1 MDKSLN
7 RKFLHFVLPSMLAMA
22 FSGIYS
28 IIDGIF
34 VGNFLG
40 TAGIAAINI
49 AYPLQALVMSLG
61 TGIGL
66 GGGIMISIAEGKG
79 DSETKRRY
87 LGTTLILLFLATML
101 IDLVLYPL
109 HPFIMKFLAAEETLY
124 PLSLEY
130 LKPLLLFCFVQL
142 FGTGLVPIIRNYGGA
157 MYSMVGMITGF
168 VMNIFLDWVL
178 IAKIPM
184 GMTGAALATLL
195 GQLSALIV
203 NASFFLFHRGIICKA
218 IWKPKKEIYTKI
230 LHTALSPFGET
241 INPNIT
247 LLIMNFF
254 ILRAGGIVSS
264 STYGVVCF
272 VYFVGLLFIQGVG
285 QGAQPLVSM
294 YHGGGEIEK
303 KKHIE
308 RLMYLT
314 SIILFVFI
322 GTGLYFARDFIPFLF
337 GAEPEV
343 ALMYR
348 HVILYVIVS
357 LGIFS
362 IVQIDIAERYATGKT
377 GSSSLMIYAQNI
389 FTFIYALLFTS
400 LMGIEGAWLVQIA
413 ALGSV
418 FIIQLIYRKLGR

>member
-1 MDKSLN
+1 MN
-7 RKFLHFVLPSMLAMA
+7 RKFLNFVLPSMLAMA

-66 GGGIMISIAEGKG
+66 GGGIMISIAEGRGEIEK
-79 DSETKRRY
+79 KRKY
-87 LGTTLILLFLATML
+87 LGTTLMLLLLATIF

-109 HPFIMKFLAAEETLY
+109 HPFIMEFLAAEETLY

-157 MYSMVGMITGF
+157 TYSMVGMITGF

-195 GQLSALIV
+195 GQLSALLV
-203 NASFFLFHRGIICKA
+203 NASFFLTHRGILKSA
-218 IWKPKKEIYTKI
+218 LFKPCREIYFKV

-247 LLIMNFF
+247 LLIMNYF
-254 ILRAGGIVSS
+254 ILKSGGITSS

-294 YHGGGEIEK
+294 YHGGNETEK
-303 KKHIE
+303 KKHIVK
-308 RLMYLT
+308 LMYIT
-314 SIILFVFI
+314 SVIIYIAMAF
-322 GTGLYFARDFIPFLF
+322 GLYFSRDFIPFLF
-337 GAEPEV
+337 GAEPAV
-343 ALMYR
+343 AEMYH
-348 HVILYVIVS
+348 HVILYFIVS
-357 LGIFS
+357 LGIFAF
-362 IVQIDIAERYATGKT
+362 VQIDIAERYASGKT
-377 GSSSLMIYAQNI
+377 KSSSLMIYAQNV
-389 FTFIYALLFTS
+389 FSFIYALIFTS
-400 LMGIEGAWLVQIA
+400 IMGIEGAWLVQIA

-418 FIIQLIYRKLGR
+418 FIIQLIFRKTGR